1 MNQVEIVL
9 EYIPKFLCLDVFVDE
24 LQQRF
29 EVLASILPFHQGL
42 LYDSTKFLQDLVLGK
57 YTQCHAGKV
66 FTLCRQLGFQQLLL
80 LQSYQM
86 LLLAHLDVLLHLL
99 CLILLPFLFHGT
111 VGAPLGEKVDKRCE
125 NYEIE
130 RKGIIGE
137 VERAGYGKMIFH
149 LTDFLSQIIIGFCLE
164 CVFSV
169 IQATVADFGLFQV
182 RCQRHALSSL
192 QDIMEMYGQFIVMR
206 QAY

>member
-42 LYDSTKFLQDLVLGK
+42 LYDSTEFLQDLVLGK
-57 YTQCHAGKV
+57 YTQRHAGKV
-66 FTLCRQLGFQQLLL
+66 FTLCRQFGFQQLLL
-80 LQSYQM
+80 LQGYQM

-99 CLILLPFLFHGT
+99 CLILLPFLCHGT
-111 VGAPLGEKVDKRCE
+111 VGAPLGEEVDKRCE
-125 NYEIE
+125 NHEIE

-149 LTDFLSQIIIGFCLE
+149 LADFLSQIIIGFCLE